1 MLGSQITG
9 RGLAG
14 LADGP
19 LSGCVRE
26 RAGEAG
32 WAVAWVSAPSH
43 IGNRKSFNIFK
54 SLKFHKPI

>member
-1 MLGSQITG
+1 LPS
-9 RGLAG
+9 
-14 LADGP
+14 
-19 LSGCVRE
+19 CVRE

-32 WAVAWVSAPSH
+32 WAPSH